1 MLTIWQLD
9 RANWTKLI
17 LVQWTPLFNSH
28 RWMLFYCINVD
39 RTDEKKV
46 CANFVND
53 ANGIP
58 SEKQT
63 LPFVWV
69 LHRWEPLKWFHV
81 WEIYIFKMDFN
92 CANWLDVGGVSIQF
106 ILNVRE
112 NSNLCIKLLFVIVI
126 AFTFSLLLL
135 LLLYLPSSYASI
147 FLILVSWYWLNNMV
161 RQQWGKETT
170 SDSDSLDFMCFWQ
183 GCKGFA
189 VKV

>member
-1 MLTIWQLD
+1 
-9 RANWTKLI
+9 
-17 LVQWTPLFNSH
+17 
-28 RWMLFYCINVD
+28 MLFYCINVD

-69 LHRWEPLKWFHV
+69 LHRWEPQMIPCMGK
-81 WEIYIFKMDFN
+81 YIFKMDFN

-135 LLLYLPSSYASI
+135 LLLYQPSSYASI
-147 FLILVSWYWLNNMV
+147 VLILASWYWLNNMV

-170 SDSDSLDFMCFWQ
+170 SDSESLDLYLWQ
-183 GCKGFA
+183 GCKDFA
-189 VKV
+189 VTV

>member
-1 MLTIWQLD
+1 MNVVLLHQCGSNRWKESL
-9 RANWTKLI
+9 RKLC
-17 LVQWTPLFNSH
+17 QWRKWDSFWKTNTTLCLSVAS
-28 RWMLFYCINVD
+28 MG
-39 RTDEKKV
+39 TSQM
-46 CANFVND
+46 
-53 ANGIP
+53 IP
-58 SEKQT
+58 CM
-63 LPFVWV
+63 
-69 LHRWEPLKWFHV
+69 
-81 WEIYIFKMDFN
+81 EIYIFKMDFN

-170 SDSDSLDFMCFWQ
+170 PDSESLDLDLWQ
-183 GCKGFA
+183 GWKKLFS

>member
-1 MLTIWQLD
+1 MVFHLLQVDRPRPCTARGAEERRVTAGVGHNLGKHHVDNLPTFFNTIMLTIWQLD

-92 CANWLDVGGVSIQF
+92 CANWLDVGGVYIQF

-112 NSNLCIKLLFVIVI
+112 NPNS
-126 AFTFSLLLL
+126 
-135 LLLYLPSSYASI
+135 
-147 FLILVSWYWLNNMV
+147 
-161 RQQWGKETT
+161 
-170 SDSDSLDFMCFWQ
+170 
-183 GCKGFA
+183 
-189 VKV
+189 